1 MGILRSF
8 FGPSKNEIWSQIA
21 GDIGGE
27 FVEGGFWGKDVLVYK
42 HGEWQIL
49 LDTYTVTT
57 STGKTTSSTTYTR
70 MRAPY
75 VNKDGLYFKIYR
87 EGFFS
92 SVGKFFGMQD
102 IEIGDPFF
110 DDQFVIKGNNSGA
123 IKRLLAD
130 SKVKELIKQ
139 QPRIHLEIRDDEGW
153 FGTAFPEGVDE
164 LYFQCVGVIKE
175 TERLKSLFELF
186 SLTLM
191 RLVQIDS
198 AYENDPNI
206 PLK

>member
-92 SVGKFFGMQD
+92 SVGKFFGMQVFYSQ
-102 IEIGDPFF
+102 EYYLTSGG
-110 DDQFVIKGNNSGA
+110 QHHSGA
-123 IKRLLAD
+123 STASRGR
-130 SKVKELIKQ
+130 SSGSE
-139 QPRIHLEIRDDEGW
+139 HDER
-153 FGTAFPEGVDE
+153 GV
-164 LYFQCVGVIKE
+164 
-175 TERLKSLFELF
+175 
-186 SLTLM
+186 
-191 RLVQIDS
+191 
-198 AYENDPNI
+198 
-206 PLK
+206 

>member
-1 MGILRSF
+1 MGILKSV
-8 FGPSKNEIWSQIA
+8 FGPSKHEIWSQIA
-21 GDIGGE
+21 GDIGGD
-27 FVEGGFWGKDVLVYK
+27 FIEGGFWKKDVLVYR
-42 HGEWQIL
+42 HGQWQIL

-70 MRAPY
+70 MRAPF

-87 EGFFS
+87 HGFFS
-92 SVGKFFGMQD
+92 SIGKNFGLQD

-110 DDQFVIKGNNSGA
+110 DDQFIIKGNNPDT

-130 SKVKELIKQ
+130 DKIKLLIRN
-139 QPRIHLEIRDDEGW
+139 QPRIHFEIRDDEGW

-164 LYFQCVGVIKE
+164 LYFQRVGVIKD
-175 TERLKSLFELF
+175 TKLLKDLFDLF
-186 SLTLM
+186 SRTLM

-198 AYENDPNI
+198 AYENDPQVK
-206 PLK
+206 L